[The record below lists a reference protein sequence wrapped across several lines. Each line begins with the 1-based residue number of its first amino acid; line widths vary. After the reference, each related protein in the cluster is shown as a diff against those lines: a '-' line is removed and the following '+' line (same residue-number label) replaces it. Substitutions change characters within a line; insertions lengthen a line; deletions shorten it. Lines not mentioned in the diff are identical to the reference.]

1 MNIIKRIFLFFKNL
15 LFKQEDIKMIEKPKE
30 EYTEL
35 ANNKDNFINSLKIN
49 EVKKK
54 KKKVET
60 LVCDGDGLGIQGGI
74 RS

>member
-15 LFKQEDIKMIEKPKE
+15 LFKQEDIKMIEAKE
-30 EYTEL
+30 EHTEVT
-35 ANNKDNFINSLKIN
+35 NNKDNFINSLKIN
-49 EVKKK
+49 VIKKK
-54 KKKVET
+54 KKKIET